1 MTFEV
6 WEIKCELKG
15 TNDEFNDDDDDDVCV
30 SFC

>member
-6 WEIKCELKG
+6 WEIKYELKG
-15 TNDEFNDDDDDDVCV
+15 TNDEFNDDDDDGVCV

>member
-6 WEIKCELKG
+6 WEIKYELKG
-15 TNDEFNDDDDDDVCV
+15 TNDEFNDDDDDVCV

>member
-6 WEIKCELKG
+6 WEIKYELKG
-15 TNDEFNDDDDDDVCV
+15 TNDEFNDDDDVCV